1 MVNNREEQ
9 DPLLSQQNPTL
20 YAGLSAQ
27 DKIELIKFEM
37 LTQDQRL
44 FHMMTPDERLFHT
57 MIHEMTPEQR
67 QYYFDAKIKSEV

>member
-1 MVNNREEQ
+1 MFNNREEQ

-37 LTQDQRL
+37 MTQ
-44 FHMMTPDERLFHT
+44 MMTPDERLFQT
-57 MIHEMTPEQR
+57 MIREMTPEQR